1 MERSPG
7 PFVKS
12 EMLTLHVAEPA
23 LPTFRLAVPSSLV
36 LCYSQFTQKED
47 RIYTPFEKI
56 VSSGKQ

>member
-1 MERSPG
+1 
-7 PFVKS
+7 
-12 EMLTLHVAEPA
+12 MLTLHVAEPA